1 MITKEQIPAVLDH
14 PVYDAEGT
22 KIGDA
27 KHVFLDDVTGKP
39 DWVTV
44 RTGLFGMSESFVP
57 VQDARLVQDH
67 LEVPFPKS
75 KVKDAPHVDVDSG
88 GHLSVDEERKLYRH
102 YGMDWGGG
110 TGRRTGQGNAT
121 GTAAGTGAAGAAGT
135 AGERGR
141 MGEPYPGAGMGTRG
155 TAEGTG
161 KGMETGTRSAMTAD
175 EARAAAGTDVTGTR
189 AGRPTEGRQRGRADL
204 GGEESMTRYEEEL
217 HVGVEQTEAVR
228 ARLHR
233 YVDTERVEQTVPL
246 RHEELRVEREPITD
260 ANRGTV
266 TGTHKIGEGEQ
277 EVILH
282 RERAVLR
289 TEVVPKERVRLRVE
303 EQTTEETVGGEVR
316 RERIE
321 IETDEGRLGTRGT
334 GREPGGRRARDTGT
348 DYGKGGPEP
357 GADYGRG
364 GRPPR

>member
-14 PVYDAEGT
+14 PVYDTEGT

-67 LEVPFPKS
+67 LEVPFSKS

-102 YGMDWGGG
+102 YGMEWGE
-110 TGRRTGQGNAT
+110 TGRRAGQGT
-121 GTAAGTGAAGAAGT
+121 AGTGTGTAGAAGD
-135 AGERGR
+135 RSR
-141 MGEPYPGAGMGTRG
+141 MGEPYPGAAMGTRG
-155 TAEGTG
+155 TEGTG
-161 KGMETGTRSAMTAD
+161 KGVDTGTRPAMTAD
-175 EARAAAGTDVTGTR
+175 EAAAAAETDVTGTR
-189 AGRPTEGRQRGRADL
+189 VGRPTEGRQRGREDL
-204 GGEESMTRYEEEL
+204 EAERAVTRYEEEL
-217 HVGVEQTEAVR
+217 HVGVEQTEAGR

-233 YVDTERVEQTVPL
+233 YVDTEHVERTVPL
-246 RHEELRVEREPITD
+246 RHEELLIEREPITE

-266 TGTHKIGEGEQ
+266 TGGHKIGETEE
-277 EVILH
+277 EVVLH

-303 EQTTEETVGGEVR
+303 ERTTEEVVGGDVR

-321 IETDEGRLGTRGT
+321 IETDEGRLDTRGT
-334 GREPGGRRARDTGT
+334 SGDVGRRRGRGT
-348 DYGKGGPEP
+348 AGEYGPDYGKRGPGEP
-357 GADYGRG
+357 GMDDYGRG
-364 GRPPR
+364 GPTR